1 GNGFNKKGGGTKKG
15 FPGGSP
21 IISPGRLNTGCAP
34 LAAPYPTAG
43 LIQRAYGRLP
53 LGRVV
58 RLGSSVPIS
67 GGPAWI
73 YSDYYTINAEAPGNA
88 SEAVM
93 EGPML
98 QALLEDRFRL
108 RVHRQ
113 TRQVPVYALTVAKGG
128 PKIKP
133 ITESNCVARDYSKFP
148 PPPPPPG
155 KRPCFDMI
163 ARGAGPN
170 AKIRDDE
177 STSDYFT
184 KLLGLALDRPVID
197 RTGLTGKY
205 NLVLE
210 FAVDQATARLADDL
224 PTQPS
229 DEPPA
234 PSIFTAVEE
243 QLGLRLVS
251 TRGPREFLVIDHIER
266 PSEN

>member
-1 GNGFNKKGGGTKKG
+1 
-15 FPGGSP
+15 
-21 IISPGRLNTGCAP
+21 
-34 LAAPYPTAG
+34 
-43 LIQRAYGRLP
+43 
-53 LGRVV
+53 
-58 RLGSSVPIS
+58 
-67 GGPAWI
+67 
-73 YSDYYTINAEAPGNA
+73 
-88 SEAVM
+88 
-93 EGPML
+93 
-98 QALLEDRFRL
+98 
-108 RVHRQ
+108 
-113 TRQVPVYALTVAKGG
+113 
-128 PKIKP
+128 
-133 ITESNCVARDYSKFP
+133 
-148 PPPPPPG
+148 
-155 KRPCFDMI
+155 MI
-163 ARGAGPN
+163 GRGAGPN

-177 STSDYFT
+177 STIDYFT